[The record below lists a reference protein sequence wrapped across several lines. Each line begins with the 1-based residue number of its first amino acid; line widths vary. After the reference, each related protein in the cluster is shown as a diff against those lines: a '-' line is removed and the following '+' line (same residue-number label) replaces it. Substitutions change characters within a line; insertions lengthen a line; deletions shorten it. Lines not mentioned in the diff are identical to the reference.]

1 MRTIINEQKIAHLR
15 AKSVKPKEEKH
26 AKKSAPVRISTKGY

>member
-1 MRTIINEQKIAHLR
+1 MRTKINEQKIAHLR

-26 AKKSAPVRISTKGY
+26 AKNSAPVRSSTIGY